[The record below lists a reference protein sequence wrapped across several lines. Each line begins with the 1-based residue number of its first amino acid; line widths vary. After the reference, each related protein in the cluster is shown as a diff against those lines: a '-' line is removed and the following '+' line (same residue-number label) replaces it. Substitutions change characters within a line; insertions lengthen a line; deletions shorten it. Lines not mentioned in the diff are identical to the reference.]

1 MIAYKAGFKYQ
12 LHATYFIRLG
22 WLAGHPD
29 YHAEFLAVQGDL
41 LTIDAGYAW
50 DGPSGPTWDSKN
62 SMRASLVHDALYQL
76 MRIGVLPED
85 CRAAADDVL
94 YNLCV
99 EDGMIKWR
107 AWAWWKGVRLGAGG
121 AAQFGTERKII
132 TAP

>member
-1 MIAYKAGFKYQ
+1 MIEYKDGFRYQ
-12 LHATYFIRLG
+12 LHSTYSIRLP
-22 WLAGHPD
+22 WLAGQPD

-99 EDGMIKWR
+99 EDGMFKWR
-107 AWAWWKGVRLGAGG
+107 AWAWWKGVRWGAG
-121 AAQFGTERKII
+121 AAAKKGTEREII
-132 TAP
+132 IAP